1 MNGVLIVNK
10 PKGKTSFDMIRD
22 VRKEYGTKKVGHIGT
37 LDPLAEGVLPVLIGE
52 CTKLSDYL
60 MNHDKEYIAELKLE
74 KRTSTGDS
82 EGEIIEEK
90 EVKKLNEEKIIS
102 VLNSFLGK
110 TEQLPPMYSA
120 IKINGKKLYDYAR
133 NGEEEKVKELI
144 KPREIEITEIVL
156 LEFKKEEN
164 IIKYRVVCSKG
175 TYIRVL
181 CEDIAIKLGTCGYMK
196 SLLRTRVGKFKIED
210 QEKVIDIEDILE
222 NRIDIKNSDLS
233 KLLNGVKL
241 EVKESNGLYN
251 IYCENKYIGIGEVS
265 NNKLKRKIII

>member
-60 MNHDKEYIAELKLE
+60 MNHDKEYIAELKLG

-82 EGEIIEEK
+82 EGEVIEEK
-90 EVKKLNEEKIIS
+90 EIKDLNEEEIIN

-156 LEFKKEEN
+156 LEFNKEEN

-181 CEDIAIKLGTCGYMK
+181 CEDIAIKLETCGYMK

-210 QEKVIDIEDILE
+210 ENKVIDIENILE
-222 NRIDIKNSDLS
+222 NRIDIKNSDLF

-241 EVKESNGLYN
+241 EIKENNDLYN
-251 IYCENKYIGIGEVS
+251 IYCDDKYIGIGEVV

>member
-144 KPREIEITEIVL
+144 KPREIEITEIEL
-156 LEFKKEEN
+156 LEFNKEEN
-164 IIKYRVVCSKG
+164 VIKYRVVCSKG

-210 QEKVIDIEDILE
+210 ENKVIDIENILE
-222 NRIDIKNSDLS
+222 NRIDIKNNDLS

>member
-90 EVKKLNEEKIIS
+90 EIKDLNEEKIIS

-110 TEQLPPMYSA
+110 TNQLPPMYSA

-133 NGEEEKVKELI
+133 NGEEDKVKDLI
-144 KPREIEITEIVL
+144 KPREIEITEIEL
-156 LEFKKEEN
+156 LEFNKEEN
-164 IIKYRVVCSKG
+164 VIKYRVVCSKG

-210 QEKVIDIEDILE
+210 ENKVIDIENILE
-222 NRIDIKNSDLS
+222 NRIDIKNNDLS

>member
-144 KPREIEITEIVL
+144 KPREIEITEIVV

>member
-90 EVKKLNEEKIIS
+90 EIKDLNEEKIIS

-156 LEFKKEEN
+156 LEFNKEEN